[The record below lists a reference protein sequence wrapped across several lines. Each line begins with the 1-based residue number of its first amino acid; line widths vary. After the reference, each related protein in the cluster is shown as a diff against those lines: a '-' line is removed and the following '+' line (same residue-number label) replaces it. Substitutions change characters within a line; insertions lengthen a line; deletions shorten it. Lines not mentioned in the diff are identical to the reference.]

1 LNSQSANSKLAM
13 VVDDDPIICEYVKMH
28 LEQNGY
34 SVRTLT
40 DPTDFPVVYSADV
53 DLVFLD
59 LNMPNIDGVE
69 LIRFL
74 ADKGSRAF
82 IALLSGYD
90 KAVLRAVRDLAV
102 DKGLNVLGTLQKPFR
117 DTDVVGLIEQYQDH
131 LNADDKESSKRGAFF
146 RAGSEGMPSIEELRD
161 AIASRALDVFFQPKV
176 GLIDRNSVGVEALV
190 RWNHPE
196 KGFIPPDYFV
206 PYAEQYDL
214 INELTEVVVEKVGAH
229 LSDEL
234 RQRQNLTVSINISEK
249 NLDNLGFPE
258 MLEEQ
263 IKKSGLVPGQTIL
276 EITETT
282 LSSNPVHVLD
292 VVARL
297 RIKGFMLSIDD
308 FGTGHSSLARL
319 RKFPL
324 SELKID
330 KVFVD
335 NLATDPETKIIVR
348 NTIDLGHGLG
358 LKIVAEGIEEQSQMS
373 ELIELGC
380 DIGQGYLFEKP
391 MPIDELKAWLK
402 DND

>member
-1 LNSQSANSKLAM
+1 M
-13 VVDDDPIICEYVKMH
+13 VVDDDPIICEFVKMH
-28 LEQNGY
+28 LEQHGY
-34 SVRTLT
+34 FVRTLT
-40 DPTDFPVVYSADV
+40 DPADFPVTYTV
-53 DLVFLD
+53 DTGLVFLD

-74 ADKGSRAF
+74 ADNGSDAF

-90 KAVLRAVRDLAV
+90 KAVLRAARDLAM
-102 DKGLNVLGTLQKPFR
+102 DKGLNVLGTLQKPCK
-117 DTDVVGLIEQYQDH
+117 DADIIGLIELHEQN
-131 LNADDKESSKRGAFF
+131 LGADGADSVGQRAFF
-146 RAGSEGMPSIEELRD
+146 RAGSEGLPSIDELRE

-176 GLIDRNSVGVEALV
+176 GLVDRNSVGIEALV

-196 KGFIPPDYFV
+196 KGYIPPDYFV

-214 INELTEVVVEKVGAH
+214 INDLTNLVVEKVGAY

-234 RQRQNLTVSINISEK
+234 GQRENLSVSINISEK

-258 MLEEQ
+258 TLEEQ
-263 IKKSGLVPGQTIL
+263 VRKSGLVPGQTIL

-297 RIKGFMLSIDD
+297 RLKGFLLSIDD

-330 KVFVD
+330 KMFVD

-358 LKIVAEGIEEQSQMS
+358 LKIVAEGIEEQSQMR

-391 MPIDELKAWLK
+391 LPIDELRVWLE
-402 DND
+402 DNA